1 MTQAKSQDS
10 IRKRRARKGQCLQ
23 CGEPAAVSETT
34 GKPRKLCRNHLD
46 ADAKRSAARMNGGPR

>member
-1 MTQAKSQDS
+1 MTPKSQDS

-34 GKPRKLCRNHLD
+34 GKPRKLCRSHLD
-46 ADAKRSAARMNGGPR
+46 ADARRSAARMNGGAR